1 MTQPNGPLPGGQQA
15 GPPFSPNA
23 PIAPVNSPHAAPSQ
37 LSGRKLLFIVLGLV
51 GALGVLIVGTLVLAA
66 VFGWKLFEAMR

>member
-1 MTQPNGPLPGGQQA
+1 MTQPNGPLPGGQQ
-15 GPPFSPNA
+15 PPNA

-51 GALGVLIVGTLVLAA
+51 GGLGVLIIGTLALTA
-66 VFGWKLFEAMR
+66 VFGWKLFEATR